1 MRVDLGCLDV
11 FVTQKLLDGADV
23 VMILQQVGSEGVAE
37 RVRRDSFGDAGPCGS
52 LLYSFLHSVFMEVMA
67 TNRTT
72 TRVL

>member
-1 MRVDLGCLDV
+1 
-11 FVTQKLLDGADV
+11 
-23 VMILQQVGSEGVAE
+23 VGSEGVAE